1 MNRNE
6 SEKRPSPRHAN
17 GTGQASGDSQATGAR
32 DANNSSNSDA
42 NSLSRP
48 HPPCN
53 DTPSDDR
60 QHKDTTSGD
69 RDPTAHVVLYQPEI
83 PQNTGN
89 IGRTCVAVG
98 AKLWIVRPA
107 GFQISDRLVRR
118 AGLDYWKHLD
128 LGDAANWDDLLNQ
141 LNPPRIY
148 FLSKFAKRTVWEA
161 DFQKGDTFVFGRET
175 SGLPDSIFDPHDPRS
190 LRLPI
195 SDQVRSLNLATT
207 VGIVLYEQQRQI
219 AMTNQHA
226 ASTTK

>member
-6 SEKRPSPRHAN
+6 SNNR
-17 GTGQASGDSQATGAR
+17 TGG
-32 DANNSSNSDA
+32 NEA

-48 HPPCN
+48 SDTRN
-53 DTPSDDR
+53 DTILTNGDSIQPAPQPS
-60 QHKDTTSGD
+60 
-69 RDPTAHVVLYQPEI
+69 AHVVLYQPEI

-107 GFQISDRLVRR
+107 GFQIDDTRVRR

-128 LGDAANWDDLLNQ
+128 LGDAANWDDLLEQ
-141 LNPPRIY
+141 LNPPRIF

-161 DFQKGDTFVFGRET
+161 EFRPGDTFVFGRET
-175 SGLPDSIFDPHDPRS
+175 SGLPDSIFDPNDPRS

-219 AMTNQHA
+219 RLAG
-226 ASTTK
+226 